1 MADTHTRQPAP
12 RAAPSHGSDMG
23 AAFAGLVIGV
33 IALFLVLGMIV
44 KLTNRS
50 YESEKPA
57 AAAAR

>member
-1 MADTHTRQPAP
+1 MADTHSRQHAP
-12 RAAPSHGSDMG
+12 HAAHGSDMG

-33 IALFLVLGMIV
+33 IALFLLLGMIV

>member
-1 MADTHTRQPAP
+1 
-12 RAAPSHGSDMG
+12 MG

-33 IALFLVLGMIV
+33 IALFLLLGMIV